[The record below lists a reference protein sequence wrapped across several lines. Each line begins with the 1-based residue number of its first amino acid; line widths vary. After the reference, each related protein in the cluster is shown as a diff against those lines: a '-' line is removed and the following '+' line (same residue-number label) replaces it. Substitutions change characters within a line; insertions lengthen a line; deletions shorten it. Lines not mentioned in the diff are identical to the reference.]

1 MLKKPSYELMDHT
14 ADLGVHV
21 YGRDPKD
28 LFQNA
33 ALALVDQLVETRDL
47 LARQEEQITIK
58 GNDWPDLM
66 VNWLREILYLWVGK
80 AILVQSVQIESISEN
95 RLTAHLWVDPFS
107 LDRHT
112 LKTEIKAVTYHQIQV
127 FDTGRMWESK
137 VIFDT

>member
-66 VNWLREILYLWVGK
+66 VNWLREILYLWAGK

-112 LKTEIKAVTYHQIQV
+112 LISEIKAVTYHQIQV
-127 FDTGRMWESK
+127 FDAGDRWK
-137 VIFDT
+137 AGIIFDT

>member
-21 YGRDPKD
+21 YGRDAKD

-33 ALALVDQLVETRDL
+33 ALVLVDQLVETLDL
-47 LARQEEQITIK
+47 LPRQEKKIRIK

-66 VNWLREILYLWVGK
+66 VNWLREILYLWAGE

-95 RLTAHLWVDPFS
+95 HLSAHLWVDPFS

-112 LKTEIKAVTYHQIQV
+112 LKAEIKAVTYHQIQV
-127 FDTGRMWESK
+127 FDTGSRWESK